1 MERNMPNALIRLKEN
16 LHALPGTEKVVGE
29 YILSHLDEMN
39 NMSIQKLARKS
50 YVSTSSIIRMS
61 RLIGYRGYKEFKE
74 DLIVSIALENENK
87 VLSNNDISK
96 DDTVEDIV
104 YKITMTNIQSLY
116 ETQSITSIPSIKKS
130 IDLMRSADNILLYGL
145 GASYISAKDLYIKL
159 LRINKPCTLNE
170 DWHLQ
175 LLSARN
181 SKPNDVAIVFS
192 YSGQTQEIIECVKE
206 LKKNKTPIIAVTR
219 CVETQISLLSDIRL
233 YTTSNESLF
242 RSAAM
247 SSRISSLNI
256 VDILYTCYANST
268 YSYTIKQLKR
278 THITKGAKLR

>member
-1 MERNMPNALIRLKEN
+1 MPNALIRLKEN

>member
-1 MERNMPNALIRLKEN
+1 MPNALIRLKEN

-159 LRINKPCTLNE
+159 LRINKACTLNE